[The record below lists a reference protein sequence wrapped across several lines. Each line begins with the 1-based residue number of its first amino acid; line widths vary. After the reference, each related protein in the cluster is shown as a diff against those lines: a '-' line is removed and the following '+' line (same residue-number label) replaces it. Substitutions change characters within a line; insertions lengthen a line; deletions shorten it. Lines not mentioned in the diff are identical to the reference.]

1 MVSGDICCHHDW
13 GWGAPRTEGVGSG
26 RLHHPH
32 SAQDTP
38 QRTTWPHGGPDVSRA
53 KAESLPGLALRARG
67 TRSSL
72 LQTQICV
79 MPSEEKQSRNYIS
92 IRATGNFFR
101 EDSLGTSAGDRMF
114 QEVLS
119 QRGAAVNRHHSVCSV
134 TSVVSDSL
142 RPHRL

>member
-1 MVSGDICCHHDW
+1 
-13 GWGAPRTEGVGSG
+13 
-26 RLHHPH
+26 
-32 SAQDTP
+32 
-38 QRTTWPHGGPDVSRA
+38 
-53 KAESLPGLALRARG
+53 
-67 TRSSL
+67 
-72 LQTQICV
+72 
-79 MPSEEKQSRNYIS
+79 MPAEEKQSRNYIS

-119 QRGAAVNRHHSVCSV
+119 QSGAAVNRHHSVCLV